1 MSTKYGVLF
10 TLLLACWIAEAAFS
24 AETIKR
30 ARVVHC
36 ERAYHSNGVRAAGIE
51 GTAEVVVAVAESGRP
66 ESVRVV
72 EAAHPFLRQP
82 AMLAAWLSTYSPA
95 VVGGV
100 AASDSVRLIYSFGK
114 GYVQDAIPAVCDF
127 GNREYLVNLVSN
139 QVCLYGNW
147 LSGTVVLRLSEDR
160 VYLDGIR
167 VFPPI
172 GDFNPEFH
180 PEFGQKEVLRSQL
193 IFESRLFE
201 RELALQGADT
211 EGLRSRTI
219 RMLKKLPLVLDA
231 RIEASDAFSVATVY
245 GDTLEFTLPNPSD
258 ADEYF
263 RLQPQMAS
271 ADDDFYGW
279 LLRLHSQHSP
289 KLILFAFQITSTES
303 LGNPI
308 ALEILEFLESP
319 ALRVNEDGGY
329 ELPEYIELFGSSLR
343 ASIRKPLR
351 VERL

>member
-1 MSTKYGVLF
+1 M
-10 TLLLACWIAEAAFS
+10 
-24 AETIKR
+24 R

-36 ERAYHSNGVRAAGIE
+36 EPAYHSGLARAANIE
-51 GTAEVVVAVAESGRP
+51 GTAEVLIAVSGSGQP

-72 EAAHPFLRQP
+72 KADHPLLGQP
-82 AMLAAWLSTYSPA
+82 ATLAAWLSTYSSA
-95 VVGGV
+95 VVDG
-100 AASDSVRLIYSFGK
+100 AAMSDSVRLVYSFGQAH
-114 GYVQDAIPAVCDF
+114 VQGAMPAVSEF
-127 GNREYLVNLVSN
+127 VNREFQVDLVPN
-139 QVCLYGNW
+139 QICLYGNW
-147 LSGTVVLRLSEDR
+147 LSGSVVLRMSEDR
-160 VYLDGIR
+160 IYLDGIR

-172 GDFNPEFH
+172 GNFNPEFH
-180 PEFGQKEVLRSQL
+180 PEFSQKEVLRSQL

-211 EGLRSRTI
+211 ISLCSRTI

-231 RIEASDAFSVATVY
+231 RIGASDVFSVVTVY

-271 ADDDFYGW
+271 VDDNYYGW
-279 LLRLHSQHSP
+279 LLRVHPRLGR
-289 KLILFAFQITSTES
+289 KLILFAYQVTSTKS
-303 LGNPI
+303 LSNPT

-319 ALRVNEDGGY
+319 ESRENEDGGY
-329 ELPEYIELFGSSLR
+329 ELPEYIEFTFSSLR